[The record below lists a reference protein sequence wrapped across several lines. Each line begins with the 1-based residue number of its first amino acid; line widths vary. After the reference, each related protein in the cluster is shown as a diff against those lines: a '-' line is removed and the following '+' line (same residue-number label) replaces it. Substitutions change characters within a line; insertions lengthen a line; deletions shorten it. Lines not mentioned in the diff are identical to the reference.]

1 MLRNRPCTGPGY
13 AFYLDLAGGASALRL
28 RAEVRESRLPGHC
41 GQDCGRKQGFRG
53 RQGPGGIR
61 GMYLDVVP
69 GGQRSDAYLHCGL
82 SGTSGTA
89 GN

>member
-13 AFYLDLAGGASALRL
+13 AFYLHLAGGASAFCLGV
-28 RAEVRESRLPGHC
+28 EVREPRLQEHC
-41 GQDCGRKQGFRG
+41 CQDCGRQQRLCG